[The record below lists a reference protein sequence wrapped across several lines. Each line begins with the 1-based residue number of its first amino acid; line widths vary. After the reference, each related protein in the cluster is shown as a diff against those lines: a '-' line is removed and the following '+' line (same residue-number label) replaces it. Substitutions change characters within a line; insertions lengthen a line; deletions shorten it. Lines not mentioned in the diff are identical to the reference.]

1 MRGRGRSVAGGCLG
15 LRAWCALPIATGPQP
30 ERAQTMAHD
39 HHHHPEIEGD
49 RRVAMAVGVNLLL
62 TLVQIVAGVFS
73 GSLALIADAIH
84 NLSDAMSLVIA
95 FFARRIA
102 RRPADARMTFG
113 YGRAEVVAALINYVT
128 LVVVAL
134 WLIAEGVQRLFNPVE
149 VEGWAVVIVAGVAL
163 VVDTVTALLVF
174 RLSKDS
180 MNIRAAFLH
189 NVMDALGSIAVIV
202 AGTLI
207 LLYDWRLVDPLV
219 TLAIAGYILWHVSR
233 EIGPVIRVL
242 MMGSPD
248 SPALTDV
255 MAMIEAEAGVVGLHH
270 VHLWRM
276 QEHELA
282 LEAHVVFS
290 DAAPDALRQRLKAQL
305 ADRFGIAHTMLELEP
320 PDAACRD
327 AARIGH

>member
-1 MRGRGRSVAGGCLG
+1 
-15 LRAWCALPIATGPQP
+15 
-30 ERAQTMAHD
+30 MAHD
-39 HHHHPEIEGD
+39 HHQHHDHHHHHHHHHPEIAGD
-49 RRVAMAVGVNLLL
+49 RRVAVAVGVNLLL

-95 FFARRIA
+95 FLARRIA

-134 WLIAEGVQRLFNPVE
+134 WLIAEGMQRLFNPVE

-163 VVDTVTALLVF
+163 VIDTVTALLVF

-290 DAAPDALRQRLKAQL
+290 DVAPDALRQRLKARL
-305 ADRFGIAHTMLELEP
+305 ADQFGIAHTMLELEQ

>member
-1 MRGRGRSVAGGCLG
+1 
-15 LRAWCALPIATGPQP
+15 
-30 ERAQTMAHD
+30 MAHD